1 MLFPTTSKFSAGIVI
16 QLFFYLCHA
25 CTLFWGEIAFYISL
39 VSSNAHETKFFIL
52 LIDKHGLPVNQ
63 GAHILQITCDMGII
77 IIIIDKSV
85 KITIIFLSACK

>member
-1 MLFPTTSKFSAGIVI
+1 MPRMYIILGGNSFLHFFSIPQMLMRQS
-16 QLFFYLCHA
+16 
-25 CTLFWGEIAFYISL
+25 
-39 VSSNAHETKFFIL
+39 FFIL

-85 KITIIFLSACK
+85 KITIIFLSACKWM